1 MDLCSLEM
9 TLFCSRLYL
18 PLLQFIRWWCQITVP
33 DIFILFGG
41 GVKRTNHCKCT
52 QKKFSDRNDDWL
64 WSLMPHQCLRRSLDI
79 QADCVIFVSV
89 QRVFLGVINLV
100 CGRIWSLA
108 CTVLLTTIRNG
119 PLFFTC
125 LYILTKKLEMARNF
139 SLVGLTLRAWQTH

>member
-1 MDLCSLEM
+1 M
-9 TLFCSRLYL
+9 
-18 PLLQFIRWWCQITVP
+18 QFG
-33 DIFILFGG
+33 DDFILFAS
-41 GVKRTNHCKCT
+41 VFTFAAIYSMMMSNYRTWHLYIIWRRCEENKPLQVHTKN
-52 QKKFSDRNDDWL
+52 KFSDRNDDWL

-89 QRVFLGVINLV
+89 QRVFLVVINLV

-119 PLFFTC
+119 PQFFSC
-125 LYILTKKLEMARNF
+125 LYILTKKLEMACNF